1 MPRFSSLFFGASLLI
16 TSCNH
21 PDSLINPL
29 FADSLITRYT
39 IPAVAIAN
47 NAELEFWKKR
57 MNPHA
62 PGLVNEAR
70 YASALIN
77 RFQQWGDIRDVKEAD
92 SIMRKVDTSFNHKE
106 GGPVRNLVTYSI
118 MQHRFK
124 QADDYLQVAKQIG
137 LRNYESQSLSFDVDF
152 ELGRNNN
159 AYNDLK
165 FLKSTGDFG
174 YYFRRSRFDHLN
186 GTLDSAISAMLKA
199 AALSENIALLK
210 QVALSNTGDLYIH
223 AGKLREARDKYIECI
238 RMGRA
243 DFHSVIG
250 LGWIAL
256 INDGNDSLAERLF
269 LFVLSHNKLP
279 DALFK
284 LVQISDARGDTIS
297 QKSRAREFEAAATNT
312 LYEKMY
318 NKYLIEL
325 YTGILHEPDK
335 ALILSRE
342 ELDNRATPQTY
353 AWYCWCLLV
362 NNQKEEAYKVFQ
374 QHVSG
379 KPLEGLE
386 LFWMGKLMLSLGKGY
401 NAQSFFKAA
410 YKNKY
415 DLSPGIV
422 KELEKGME

>member
-1 MPRFSSLFFGASLLI
+1 MPRLFVLFLGASVLI
-16 TSCNH
+16 SSCNH
-21 PDSLINPL
+21 PDSLISPH
-29 FADSLITRYT
+29 FADSLISRFT
-39 IPAVAIAN
+39 IPAVATAN
-47 NAELEFWKKR
+47 NEEMKFWEKR
-57 MNPHA
+57 MNPLA

-70 YASALIN
+70 YATALIS
-77 RFQQWGDIRDVKEAD
+77 RFQAWGDIRDVKEAD
-92 SIMRKVDTSFNHKE
+92 SIMRKVDTAFNHKE
-106 GGPVRNLVTYSI
+106 GGPVRNLVSYSI

-124 QADDYLQVAKQIG
+124 QADAYLQVAKQIG
-137 LRNYESQSLSFDVDF
+137 LRNSESQSLSFDVDF
-152 ELGRNNN
+152 ELGRFNN

-165 FLKSTGDFG
+165 ALESEDDFG

-186 GTLDSAISAMLKA
+186 GRLDSALSAMLKA
-199 AALSENIALLK
+199 ATLSENIAQLK

-223 AGKLREARDKYIECI
+223 AGKLKEARDKFIECI
-238 RMGRA
+238 GMGRV

-250 LGWIAL
+250 IGWIAL

-269 LFVLSHNKLP
+269 LFVRSHNKLP

-284 LVQISDARGDTIS
+284 LVQISDARGDSIS
-297 QKSRAREFEAAATNT
+297 QKSRALEFEAAASNP

-325 YTGILHEPDK
+325 YTGILHEPAK
-335 ALILSRE
+335 ALKLSGD

-353 AWYCWCLLV
+353 AWYCWSLLA
-362 NNQKEEAYKVFQ
+362 NNQKEEAYTVFQ

-386 LFWMGKLMLSLGKGY
+386 LFWMGKLMRSLGKGY

-410 YKNKY
+410 YNNKY

-422 KELEKGME
+422 KELEKSLE